1 MEVNFESTDKKME
14 IGIKSIES
22 ADNYYEIPIEDITN
36 KLKNTI
42 SANQSFKR

>member
-1 MEVNFESTDKKME
+1 MEMNFKSTDQKVE
-14 IGIKSIES
+14 IGIKSVEK
-22 ADNYYEIPIEDITN
+22 ADNCYEIPIEDITN